1 MTSDLVFTRDDK
13 SIKTPTPLNKGVFLI
28 YAPGKLK
35 FPCSEFT
42 KYDTEIAITLPDNS
56 REFFC
61 SKYKDNIEQFL
72 CKQERLWI
80 EILNKSVFEA
90 VIHSFFISIKLI
102 SILKL
107 RCLKK

>member
-56 REFFC
+56 R
-61 SKYKDNIEQFL
+61 
-72 CKQERLWI
+72 
-80 EILNKSVFEA
+80 
-90 VIHSFFISIKLI
+90 
-102 SILKL
+102 
-107 RCLKK
+107 